1 MRLPPANARIWPNP
15 LLYSAV
21 YHRYSLKSFQLCKS
35 AQTYRYRKYFEHIVA
50 RFQGDSSCL
59 TIDNIK
65 PELCPNSAPL
75 YNPMSVVDNSARLF
89 FHSSHFNCNNNKF
102 NPLSRVLK
110 ENINKI
116 YKMQHF
122 TTLGNAAY
130 KFFKTFRANPA
141 WAKCVGRDRRGVEYF
156 HEDRQHT
163 ISLGTRLCHVCCL
176 SSQKS
181 WEILVLGLSH
191 HLMTTPSKLSLNHM
205 STSQ

>member
-1 MRLPPANARIWPNP
+1 MCLPPANARIWPNP

-35 AQTYRYRKYFEHIVA
+35 AQTYYWYRKYFEHIAA

-75 YNPMSVVDNSARLF
+75 YNPMSVVDNSAPLF
-89 FHSSHFNCNNNKF
+89 FHSSHFNCNNNKL

-122 TTLGNAAY
+122 TTLAY
-130 KFFKTFRANPA
+130 HT
-141 WAKCVGRDRRGVEYF
+141 C
-156 HEDRQHT
+156 T
-163 ISLGTRLCHVCCL
+163 ISFPERLCAVYLRENIQLL
-176 SSQKS
+176 SRPTHFAHA
-181 WEILVLGLSH
+181 GLARH
-191 HLMTTPSKLSLNHM
+191 F
-205 STSQ
+205 

>member
-1 MRLPPANARIWPNP
+1 MCLPPANARICPNP

-35 AQTYRYRKYFEHIVA
+35 AQTYWYRKYFEHIVA

-65 PELCPNSAPL
+65 PELCRNSAPL
-75 YNPMSVVDNSARLF
+75 YNSMSVVDNSAPLF
-89 FHSSHFNCNNNKF
+89 FHSSHFNCNDNKS

-122 TTLGNAAY
+122 STLGNAAY
-130 KFFKTFRANPA
+130 KFFKTR
-141 WAKCVGRDRRGVEYF
+141 C
-156 HEDRQHT
+156 T
-163 ISLGTRLCHVCCL
+163 LSMLISLLSHAMSCL
-176 SSQKS
+176 SSRKYS
-181 WEILVLGLSH
+181 TPPVTADTLCPRGISTECFEKLVSSISKGAKMLHFIYFILYFLLIPLIKG
-191 HLMTTPSKLSLNHM
+191 
-205 STSQ
+205 

>member
-1 MRLPPANARIWPNP
+1 MCLPSANSRIWPNP

-35 AQTYRYRKYFEHIVA
+35 AQTYWYRKYFEHIVA

-65 PELCPNSAPL
+65 PELCSNSAPL
-75 YNPMSVVDNSARLF
+75 YNPMSVVDNSAPLF

-110 ENINKI
+110 ENIDKI

-122 TTLGNAAY
+122 TTLRNAAY

-141 WAKCVGRDRRGVEYF
+141 WAKCVGRDRGGGLNIFAKIDITQSLWERDCARVLSIF
-156 HEDRQHT
+156 AKIFTPPPCHDRHT
-163 ISLGTRLCHVCCL
+163 LPARD
-176 SSQKS
+176 
-181 WEILVLGLSH
+181 SH
-191 HLMTTPSKLSLNHM
+191 GMF
-205 STSQ
+205 

>member
-1 MRLPPANARIWPNP
+1 MCLPPTNARIWPNP
-15 LLYSAV
+15 LLYFAV

-35 AQTYRYRKYFEHIVA
+35 AQTYWYRKYFEHIVA

-65 PELCPNSAPL
+65 PELCRNSAPL
-75 YNPMSVVDNSARLF
+75 YNPMSVVDNSAPLF

-122 TTLGNAAY
+122 TTLGNTAY
-130 KFFKTFRANPA
+130 KFFKNSVLIPRGQSVSA
-141 WAKCVGRDRRGVEYF
+141 VSGGGGVEYF
-156 HEDRQHT
+156 REDRQHT
-163 ISLGTRLCHVCCL
+163 CIISFPQR
-176 SSQKS
+176 
-181 WEILVLGLSH
+181 
-191 HLMTTPSKLSLNHM
+191 
-205 STSQ
+205 

>member
-1 MRLPPANARIWPNP
+1 MCLPPANAHICPNP

-35 AQTYRYRKYFEHIVA
+35 AQTYWYRKYFEHIVA
-50 RFQGDSSCL
+50 RFQGDCSCL

-65 PELCPNSAPL
+65 PELCRNSAPL
-75 YNPMSVVDNSARLF
+75 YNPMSVVDNSAPLF
-89 FHSSHFNCNNNKF
+89 FHSSHFNYNDNKS

-122 TTLGNAAY
+122 STLGNAAY

-141 WAKCVGRDRRGVEYF
+141 WAKCVGLNRG
-156 HEDRQHT
+156 R
-163 ISLGTRLCHVCCL
+163 
-176 SSQKS
+176 
-181 WEILVLGLSH
+181 GLNIFAKIDST
-191 HLMTTPSKLSLNHM
+191 LRVTTANPS
-205 STSQ
+205 